1 MSSLVYSI
9 GPLQVRAFVFWIA
22 LGVLLSALIVLAT
35 AWRRNA
41 RLLPYLDVIL
51 AQVALGSVG
60 ARLGHVALN
69 WNYFSLHTDEVWSLS
84 AGGLDWH
91 GAVVGALLGS
101 LLMVLVRRLPL
112 TPLLDTLALTVP
124 IMAATIWIA
133 CGVANAAY
141 GIEVRSLADF
151 PAWMVTES
159 PDVYGMIAP
168 RLALPVF
175 GVVAAIA
182 VLLVMVLIT
191 VLHRF
196 DGLRLWIALGLYAA
210 CMAIISFFRAD
221 YVPTLF
227 NRRADQVLDLG
238 VVLFAT
244 LLFVIMRLGQL
255 RSTARL
261 PQGAS
266 S

>member
-1 MSSLVYSI
+1 MNPLVYSI
-9 GPLQVRAFVFWIA
+9 GSLQIRAFVFWIA
-22 LGVLLSALIVLAT
+22 LGVLLSTLIVLAT
-35 AWRRNA
+35 VWRRNA

-51 AQVALGSVG
+51 ATVALGSVG

-69 WNYFSLHTDEVWSLS
+69 WNYFALHTDELWSLS

-91 GAVVGALLGS
+91 GALVGALLGT
-101 LLMVLVRRLPL
+101 LLMTLVRKLPL
-112 TPLLDTLALTVP
+112 VPLLDTLALTVP
-124 IMAATIWIA
+124 IMAAAIWIA

-151 PAWMVTES
+151 PAWMVTEA

-175 GVVAAIA
+175 GVIAACA
-182 VLLVMVLIT
+182 VLLIMMLIT
-191 VLHRF
+191 LLQRF
-196 DGLRLWIALGLYAA
+196 IGVRLWIALGMYATCIA
-210 CMAIISFFRAD
+210 VISFFRAD

-238 VVLFAT
+238 VVLCAA
-244 LLFVIMRLGQL
+244 LLFAITRLVQL